1 MEIKP
6 LAKNAFV
13 LTTRE
18 GTRVLYSYGVP
29 VAAHKLY
36 QGYVRS
42 DWFVSRTTSAHVAL
56 FCTRGTGARAVP
68 HDEILKIAKEA

>member
-13 LTTRE
+13 VTTRE
-18 GTRVLYSYGVP
+18 GTKILYSYGVP

-42 DWFVSRTTSAHVAL
+42 DWFVSRTTSAHVCEFA
-56 FCTRGTGARAVP
+56 RGNGARAIP